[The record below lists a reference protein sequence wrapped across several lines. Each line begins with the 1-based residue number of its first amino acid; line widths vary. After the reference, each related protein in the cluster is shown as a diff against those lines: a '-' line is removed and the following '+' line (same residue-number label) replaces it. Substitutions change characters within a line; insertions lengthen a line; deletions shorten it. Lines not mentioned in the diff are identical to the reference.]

1 MIEARFQ
8 LDYGSSFQLDVDLKL
23 PNSGVSVLFGE
34 SGSGKTSVLRCIA
47 GLQKPASSRLEIND
61 RVWQDSSQ
69 NLFLP
74 AYQRPVG
81 YVFQQANLF
90 PHLTVSE
97 NINFGVKRLGRSHQ
111 PAALTDLIELLGISQ
126 LLKRY
131 PVKLSGGEQQRV
143 AIARALALNPEILL
157 LDEPLAAL
165 DLKRKQEVLP
175 YLQRLQ
181 QSLQIPMIYI
191 THSLT
196 EMAQLADHLVL
207 LANGRVLA
215 AGDLSSTLTQID
227 LPWAQQRDASVVWP
241 VTLVEHDHH
250 EQLSKVSF
258 AGGELYLPLINAAL
272 GKLLR
277 LQIFARDVSITLH
290 YPAASSILNII
301 SATITEIKQL
311 EPGQVL
317 LKLKVGESILLAH
330 ITAKSSR
337 LLNLLVGG
345 QVYVQIKGSSVVS

>member
-8 LDYGSSFQLDVDLKL
+8 LDYGPSFQLDVDLKL
-23 PNSGVSVLFGE
+23 PNSGVTVLFGE

-47 GLQKPASSRLEIND
+47 GLQKPVFSHLKIND
-61 RVWQDSSQ
+61 TVWQDSAN

-97 NINFGVKRLGRSHQ
+97 NIAFGIKRLRRLDK
-111 PAALTDLIELLGISQ
+111 PAALADLVDLLGIAP

-131 PVKLSGGEQQRV
+131 PAKLSGGEQQRV

-175 YLQRLQ
+175 YLQTLQ
-181 QSLQIPMIYI
+181 QSLQIPVIYI

-196 EMAQLADHLVL
+196 EMAQLADYLVL
-207 LANGRVLA
+207 LANGRVMA
-215 AGDLSSTLTQID
+215 AGELSSTLTQID

-241 VTLVEHDHH
+241 VTLVEQDNQ

-258 AGGELYLPLINAAL
+258 AGGELYLPLINAPL

-277 LQIFARDVSITLH
+277 LQIFARDVSISLN

-301 SATITEIKQL
+301 PATITEIKPL

-317 LKLKVGESILLAH
+317 LKLTIGDSILLAH
-330 ITAKSSR
+330 ITNKSSH
-337 LLNLLVGG
+337 LLNLSVGRE
-345 QVYVQIKGSSVVS
+345 VYVQIKGTSVVS